1 MVRLTKFYYQ
11 QLSELKIAEAR
22 LKTLKDKKRLYR
34 DRVEST
40 TSTIKEDV
48 SFGNTPSDKI
58 GRYMIQ
64 IEETDQK
71 IKEVEEEIT
80 VLKDGLKRMEEIQK
94 NISGLE
100 ETIFRLYFIEQK
112 TPIQI
117 TFIASCDRSTVYR
130 YIKKIREKLTS
141 CDNKRQ
147 KVS

>member
-1 MVRLTKFYYQ
+1 MAKFYYQ

-22 LKTLKDKKRLYR
+22 LKTLKEKKKLYK

-48 SFGNTPSDKI
+48 SFSNTPSDKI
-58 GRYMIQ
+58 GRYIIQ

-80 VLKDGLKRMEEIQK
+80 VLKDGLRQMEEIQK

-112 TPIQI
+112 TPQQI
-117 TFIASCDRSTVYR
+117 TFIASCGIATVYR
-130 YIKKIREKLTS
+130 YIKKINAKLINN
-141 CDNKRQ
+141 DKKR
-147 KVS
+147 VV

>member
-1 MVRLTKFYYQ
+1 MRFYYAT
-11 QLSELKIAEAR
+11 LSELKIAEAR
-22 LKTLKDKKRLYR
+22 LKMLENKKQLYK

-48 SFGNTPSDKI
+48 SFSNTPSDKM
-58 GRYMIQ
+58 GNYMIQ
-64 IEETDQK
+64 IEETEQK

-80 VLKDGLKRMEEIQK
+80 VLRETLNQMEEIQK

-100 ETIFRLYFIEQK
+100 EVIFRLYFIEQK
-112 TPIQI
+112 TPTQI

-130 YIKKIREKLTS
+130 YIKKIKEKLTS

-147 KVS
+147 KIS